1 VNVEPFRIL
10 SGVAAPL
17 PLDDV
22 NTDQIIPSAWLKDMK
37 ADLAQGLLAYM
48 RQRPDGSRNPD
59 FVLEKPQYRETR
71 ILVVGSNF
79 GCGSSR
85 EHAVWALRAFGI
97 RCVIARSH
105 AEFFR
110 ENCLKNGVLPVTLA
124 EPRMTAFLAAVI
136 QTDGGS
142 MFTVDLESCE
152 IWGPGGYACQF
163 EIAPSEREALLEG
176 LDDIGLTLRH
186 LDTIEAWEARIAR
199 ERPFLQASIAR
210 ISAAGNVSKRGA

>member
-1 VNVEPFRIL
+1 VEPFRIL
-10 SGVAAPL
+10 TGIAAAL

-22 NTDQIIPSAWLKDMK
+22 NTDQIIPSAWLKDMN

-48 RQRPDGSRNPD
+48 RQRPDGSRNTD
-59 FVLEKPQYRETR
+59 FVLERPQYGQAR
-71 ILVVGSNF
+71 ILVTGSNF

-110 ENCLKNGVLPVTLA
+110 ENCLKNGVLPVALDERQMSALVQQVTQA
-124 EPRMTAFLAAVI
+124 DGREP
-136 QTDGGS
+136 
-142 MFTVDLESCE
+142 FTVDLESCE
-152 IWGPGGYACQF
+152 IRGPGGTLCRF
-163 EIAPSEREALLEG
+163 EIAAHEREALLEG

-186 LDTIEAWEARIAR
+186 LDAIRAWETRIAL
-199 ERPFLQASIAR
+199 ERPFMQASIAG
-210 ISAAGNVSKRGA
+210 ITASKQGAGRGT